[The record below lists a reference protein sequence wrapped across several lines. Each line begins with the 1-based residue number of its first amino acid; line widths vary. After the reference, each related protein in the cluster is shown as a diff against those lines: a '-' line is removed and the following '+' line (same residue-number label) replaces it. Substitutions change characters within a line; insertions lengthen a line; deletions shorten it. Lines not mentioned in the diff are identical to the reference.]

1 MKLETV
7 SVIWIKICGTT
18 NLDDARAAIDAG
30 ANALGFIFTESPRRI
45 APDAVAEIIAALP
58 ANR

>member
-1 MKLETV
+1 MKLGTV

-18 NLDDARAAIDAG
+18 NLDDALAAIDAG

-45 APDAVAEIIAALP
+45 APEAAAEIVAALP
-58 ANR
+58 EIR